1 MTLESKHPINSD
13 SVDVAHAAQDQAIV
27 ASILGPGVDQVLG
40 EESSDHLQKAD
51 EEKRLGR
58 VVSVAG
64 SQVMVLLED
73 FVAQDALELPLEL
86 QIGAVVKMKMQEST
100 VFGMVS
106 GLSIPIPS
114 RDPADPE
121 MMMAELELIGEAIAT
136 EDADTQTFQ
145 RGVSFCPSLRSA
157 VYTTTQDDLQQI
169 YARPSVS
176 SVRIGT
182 IFQDQTL
189 PAFVATDDLLGK
201 HFAILGTT
209 GSGKSCAVA
218 LILRAILSQHSSG
231 HAILLDLHNEYGHA
245 FADCAEILGP
255 GSLELPYWMLNF
267 EEIRE
272 IVIGVN
278 TDAREADAT
287 ILGEAILEAKRRY
300 HSESKEYQ
308 YVTTD
313 SPVPYRLSD
322 VTAQIEQALG
332 KLDKPTDSAPYLRLK
347 ERLSALQSDKRFS
360 FMFQGITVH
369 DNMTAIVQRIFR
381 LPVDG
386 KPITILDLSGV
397 PSEILNVVISLLCRL
412 TFDFALWSDRELPML
427 LVCEEAHRY
436 VTQDVTLGFEATKR
450 ALGRIAKEGRKYGIS
465 LCLVSQRPS
474 DLAVGILS
482 QCNTIFAM
490 RMSNQKDQEFV
501 AGALSESAVGLLDSL
516 PTLRTG
522 EAIAVGEGVSVPVRI
537 RLDTLPDNHRPLSGT
552 ASFSSAWQS
561 DDKGQAFAAKIVER
575 WRRQRR

>member
-1 MTLESKHPINSD
+1 MTLESEHPNNSD
-13 SVDVAHAAQDQAIV
+13 SLDVPHATRDHAVIP
-27 ASILGPGVDQVLG
+27 SNLGPGTGRVLG
-40 EESSDHLQKAD
+40 EESSDDLQTAD
-51 EEKRLGR
+51 EEGRIGR

-73 FVAQDALELPLEL
+73 FVAQDASELPIEL
-86 QIGAVVKMKMQEST
+86 QIGAVVKMKTQGST
-100 VFGMVS
+100 VFGMIS

-114 RDPADPE
+114 QDPADPE
-121 MMMAELELIGEAIAT
+121 MMMVELELIGEAVAIP
-136 EDADTQTFQ
+136 DADRQKFQ

-169 YARPSVS
+169 YAQPAVS
-176 SVRIGT
+176 SARIGT

-189 PAFVATDDLLGK
+189 PAFIATDDLLGK

-209 GSGKSCAVA
+209 GSGKSCAVV

-255 GSLELPYWMLNF
+255 GTLELPYWMLNF

-272 IVIGVN
+272 IVIGVD
-278 TDAREADAT
+278 TDDREADAI
-287 ILGEAILEAKRRY
+287 ILREAILEAKRRY
-300 HSESKEYQ
+300 HSESKEYE
-308 YVTTD
+308 YVTADT
-313 SPVPYRLSD
+313 PVPYRLSD
-322 VTAQIEQALG
+322 VTAQIDQALG

-360 FMFQGITVH
+360 FMFPGITVR
-369 DNMTAIVQRIFR
+369 DNMTAIVSRIFR

-386 KPITILDLSGV
+386 KPITIVDLSGV

-412 TFDFALWSDRELPML
+412 TFDFALWSDRALPML

-436 VTQDVTLGFEATKR
+436 VTQDVTLGFDATKR
-450 ALGRIAKEGRKYGIS
+450 ALGRIAKEGRKYGVS

-474 DLAVGILS
+474 DLAVDILS
-482 QCNTIFAM
+482 QCNTVFAM
-490 RMSNQKDQEFV
+490 RLSNQKDQEFV
-501 AGALSESAVGLLDSL
+501 AGMLSESAMGLLDSL

-522 EAIAVGEGVSVPVRI
+522 EAIAVGEGVSVPMRV
-537 RLDTLPDNHRPLSGT
+537 RLDILPENRRPLSGT
-552 ASFSSAWQS
+552 ACFSSAWQS
-561 DDKGQAFAAKIVER
+561 DDKGRDFAAGIIER